1 MGRFC
6 GDCGAA
12 VAEDAT
18 FCGDCG
24 APSPP
29 VSQEAY
35 SRSLADEAA
44 SLLGAD
50 IAATTASLGALGHP
64 AVHAGY
70 PVLPGSRPTGKP
82 RPVGLLILL
91 FIVTLGIYSHFWTYV
106 VHEEL
111 RAYTRRG
118 MGGLVALLLWFF
130 LAPVVAFTLPYQVEQ
145 AYPLSRQRSPVRA
158 LTGLWILLPLVGG
171 IVWFVKVQRALN
183 RYWHDELPTRSP
195 ARPPSTTPL
204 PRLEG

>member
-35 SRSLADEAA
+35 SRSLADEA
-44 SLLGAD
+44 SSQLGAD
-50 IAATTASLGALGHP
+50 IAAMTASLGALGHP
-64 AVHAGY
+64 AVPAGY
-70 PVLPGSRPTGKP
+70 PVVPKSQAIGKQ

-91 FIVTLGIYSHFWTYV
+91 FIVTLGIYGYFWAYV

-111 RAYTRRG
+111 HAYTRRG

-130 LAPVVAFTLPYQVEQ
+130 LAPVVAFSLPYEIEQ
-145 AYPLSRQRSPVRA
+145 AYALSHERSPVRA

-183 RYWHDELPTRSP
+183 RYWHNEVARLPTQRSY
-195 ARPPSTTPL
+195 PSQ
-204 PRLEG
+204 